1 MNSYPVVF
9 SFGDPGSING
19 EIFLKSQDLLCEK
32 FYILVSS
39 QKSLTQA
46 ENLTGIK
53 LQSKPLSL
61 FDDKELS
68 QIHNTVLSN
77 LNLQEIDEDQNFNRE
92 SRNSLIKNRDSFIKL
107 RKSRLYSKYIFS
119 IARFTVNKTFKFR
132 ENFNDSEESKK
143 FDFLKNKSKEVNSRK
158 FSAIKKGSRLN
169 SADKKE
175 EEIFYSILDYQK
187 TTDSIIIDPLP
198 ELNIDSAQI
207 SFINGFLSLLYLD
220 ISLCIINLLN
230 NRASLITL
238 PVNKKSVSLIE
249 RCFLGHTEYIS
260 NWFNTRDFRMMMY
273 KDDLHIM
280 LETIHIP
287 IKKLGKHLCENHFI
301 KTLEIASEYI
311 KILNFA
317 PYIVLLGLNPHC
329 SDGSL
334 IGNDEQ
340 SWIRKAIKKFESRNF
355 HDDYG
360 KRIKI
365 VGPISADAAFVDYKS
380 RIYYRGIYIAWYH
393 DQGLIPFKIISET
406 EGVNIT
412 CGLPLLRV
420 SPDHGTAF
428 DITLKNIAKP
438 DSLKNCIEICLK
450 WPFSN

>member
-1 MNSYPVVF
+1 MNSYPIIF

-32 FYILVSS
+32 FYIIVGS

-46 ENLTGIK
+46 EDLTGIK

-61 FDDKELS
+61 FDDKEVS
-68 QIHNTVLSN
+68 QIHDSIL
-77 LNLQEIDEDQNFNRE
+77 LNIKIPGSSLDKDHLIE
-92 SRNSLIKNRDSFIKL
+92 SKDILIKL
-107 RKSRLYSKYIFS
+107 RRSRLYSKYIFS
-119 IARFTVNKTFKFR
+119 IARFTIDKSVKFL
-132 ENFNDSEESKK
+132 ENLTDLEESKK
-143 FDFLKNKSKEVNSRK
+143 LNFSKDKSSEFNSRK
-158 FSAIKKGSRLN
+158 SSTIKKGSKLN
-169 SADKKE
+169 FADKKGKD
-175 EEIFYSILDYQK
+175 IFYSRLDYQK
-187 TTDSIIIDPLP
+187 ITDSIIIDPLP
-198 ELNIDSAQI
+198 ELNIESAQI

-220 ISLCIINLLN
+220 ISLCIINLLK

-260 NWFNTRDFRMMMY
+260 NWFNTKDFRMMMY
-273 KDDLHIM
+273 EDDLHIM

-287 IKKLGKHLCENHFI
+287 IKKLSKHLCENHFI

-317 PYIVLLGLNPHC
+317 PYIALLGLNPHC

-340 SWIRKAIKKFESRNF
+340 SWIRKAIKEFESRNF

-360 KRIKI
+360 NRIKI

-380 RIYYRGIYIAWYH
+380 RIYYCGIYIAWYH
-393 DQGLIPFKIISET
+393 DQGLIPFKIISKT
-406 EGVNIT
+406 QGVNIT
-412 CGLPLLRV
+412 CGLPFLRV

-428 DITLKNIAKP
+428 DITFKNIAKP